1 MHARTLTCVGLL
13 AVSTASFTPVWAQA
27 TGDQARLVFTVSAGA
42 VGGKALWSVP
52 KQAVHFPAAPE
63 TDTLGISR
71 DIRSTLVIGFGAS
84 YFPSDHLG
92 FGAEAF
98 LIGLGYEDSCRQV
111 FSSGSPSVAAACQSL
126 QSATKSATAV
136 IFSVGPVLRMNSR
149 KLISPYLRANAG
161 FVFSNQS
168 SLRTIG
174 RYPGGTSGRLD
185 LIIYSDEHDSRVEP
199 SLALGAGFTAAL
211 SPGYQLRWEVR
222 DNIVGVQRLS
232 GPSPQTGDVA
242 TPITPHQLDYK
253 HLISVTIGFDV
264 VLERRRGRRY

>member
-1 MHARTLTCVGLL
+1 MPVRTLARVGLL
-13 AVSTASFTPVWAQA
+13 LVTAAAPLWAQR
-27 TGDQARLVFTVSAGA
+27 TGDQARLVFTISAGA
-42 VGGKALWSVP
+42 AAGKALWSV
-52 KQAVHFPAAPE
+52 KQAIQFPGASG
-63 TDTLGISR
+63 TDTLALSR

-84 YFPSDHLG
+84 YFPGEHVG
-92 FGAEAF
+92 FSAEGF
-98 LIGLGYEDSCRQV
+98 LIGLGYEDSCRQL
-111 FSSGSPSVAAACQSL
+111 FSSGSTSVAAACQSL

-136 IFSVGPVLRMNSR
+136 ILSGGTILRTNSR
-149 KLISPYLRANAG
+149 KLISPYARANAG

-174 RYPGGTSGRLD
+174 RYPGAGGERLD

-199 SLALGAGFTAAL
+199 AFALGAGFTAAL

-222 DNIVGVQRLS
+222 DNIVGVQKIS
-232 GPSPQTGDVA
+232 GPSPHTGDVA
-242 TPITPHQLDYK
+242 TPVTPHELDFK